1 MMFFRFVIFTLLL
14 ITAYSAWSSPPRP
27 PLSAEE
33 QVAIDRMQPIV
44 FWRELQQRDVP
55 NVSDEILLRLGH
67 SFRDGIDG
75 VQQSYPNAEVLYQAV
90 LDRADASS
98 AALAQEVQAVLKELK
113 EQKAQEALWEA
124 EDRQLVGFPLNSVAD
139 RVHLARAY
147 SRGEGR
153 PRNIPR
159 ARYHDRIALKMD
171 PKNIAALAELGLI
184 AIEEEGYGGW
194 VGARP
199 WLTRLAPLV
208 DPDEHTAYL
217 GLKNLVG
224 QEDPDFAST
233 LDWGGEVRQAAGCTL
248 L

>member
-14 ITAYSAWSSPPRP
+14 ITAYSAWSSPPLP
-27 PLSAEE
+27 PLSVEE
-33 QVAIDRMQPIV
+33 QVAIDLMQPIV
-44 FWRELQQRDVP
+44 FWRELQQVDVP

-90 LDRADASS
+90 LDRAGAC
-98 AALAQEVQAVLKELK
+98 AVLAQEAQTVLKA
-113 EQKAQEALWEA
+113 QKAQEALWEA

-171 PKNIAALAELGLI
+171 PKNIGALVELGRI
-184 AIEEEGYGGW
+184 AIEEDGYGGW
-194 VGARP
+194 AGARP

-208 DPDEHTAYL
+208 DPDEHTDYL

-233 LDWGGEVRQAAGCTL
+233 LDWGGEVRQTAGCTL